1 MIRVCFLLLCCTFFA
16 HPGLQAQRVRIS
28 PANETVMRSQQDSLQ
43 LLANAIL
50 RGKDEAARQ
59 QANDRFIPK
68 LVESLKT
75 PYSFDF
81 KFDSLVT
88 ISIQYPADSA
98 FRIFSWGL
106 ENETGFY
113 RHYGAIQMRTEEGE
127 LKLFPLFDNSDY
139 MNNTD
144 TITNHKNWYGCL
156 YYKVLHR
163 RYFNQNYY
171 TLFGWDPNNVR
182 SQKKLLEMLT
192 FKDGEP
198 VFGGP
203 FFSFVEDTIPKKTR
217 NRFILE
223 YKKDATISLSYNPEM
238 DMIVYDHLIS
248 ETDQPG
254 KPSTY
259 VPDLDYE
266 GFKWKAGKWVHI
278 EKVFND
284 ALPQGKV
291 PVAAPMNQ
299 RQKRMMKPRT
309 AEEINE
315 ELKQEPKKPKKNKK

>member
-1 MIRVCFLLLCCTFFA
+1 MIRACLLLLCCTLCTFT
-16 HPGLQAQRVRIS
+16 GLKAQRVRIS
-28 PANETVMRSQQDSLQ
+28 PANEAVLRSRQDSLQ
-43 LLANAIL
+43 VLSALIL
-50 RGKDEAARQ
+50 RGRDEATRQ
-59 QANDRFIPK
+59 EANDRFIPQ
-68 LVESLKT
+68 LVQALKT
-75 PYSFDF
+75 PGSFDF

-88 ISIQYPADSA
+88 ISIQYPADST

-106 ENETGFY
+106 EQETSFY
-113 RHYGAIQMRTEEGE
+113 HHYGAIQMRTDSGE
-127 LKLFPLFDNSDY
+127 LKLFPLFDYSDY

-144 TITNHKNWYGCL
+144 TIAGTKNWYGCL
-156 YYKVLHR
+156 YYKILQR
-163 RYFNQNYY
+163 RYFNKNYY

-182 SQKKLLEMLT
+182 SQKKLLDMLT

-203 FFSFVEDTIPKKTR
+203 FFSFAEDTVPKKTR

-223 YKKDATISLSYNPEM
+223 FKKEATISMSYNAEM

-248 ETDQPG
+248 ESNQPS
-254 KPSTY
+254 KPSTF

-291 PVAAPMNQ
+291 PVPEPMNQ
-299 RQKRMMKPRT
+299 KQKRLTKPRT

-315 ELKQEPKKPKKNKK
+315 EIQQPKKPKQ

>member
-1 MIRVCFLLLCCTFFA
+1 MIRACLLLLCCTFFTFT
-16 HPGLQAQRVRIS
+16 GLQAQRVRIS
-28 PANETVMRSQQDSLQ
+28 PANEAALRSQQDSLQ
-43 LLANAIL
+43 VLSALIL
-50 RGKDEAARQ
+50 RGRDEATRQ

-68 LVESLKT
+68 LVQALKT
-75 PYSFDF
+75 PCSFDF
-81 KFDSLVT
+81 KFDSLTT
-88 ISIQYPADSA
+88 ISIQYPADST

-106 ENETGFY
+106 EQETSFY
-113 RHYGAIQMRTEEGE
+113 HHYGAIQMRTDSGE

-144 TITNHKNWYGCL
+144 TVAGNKNWYGCL
-156 YYKVLHR
+156 YYKVLQR
-163 RYFNQNYY
+163 RYFNKNYY
-171 TLFGWDPNNVR
+171 TLFGWDPNNIR
-182 SQKKLLEMLT
+182 SQKKLLDMLT
-192 FKDGEP
+192 FQDGEP

-203 FFSFVEDTIPKKTR
+203 FFSFAEDTVPKKTR
-217 NRFILE
+217 NRFIVE
-223 YKKDATISLSYNPEM
+223 FKKEATISLSYNAEM

-248 ETDQPG
+248 ESNQPS
-254 KPSTY
+254 KPSTF

-291 PVAAPMNQ
+291 PTPAPMNQ
-299 RQKRMMKPRT
+299 KQKRITKPRT

-315 ELKQEPKKPKKNKK
+315 EIRQPKKPRK

>member
-1 MIRVCFLLLCCTFFA
+1 MIRACLLLLCCTFFTYA
-16 HPGLQAQRVRIS
+16 GLQAQRARIS
-28 PANETVMRSQQDSLQ
+28 PANEAVMRTQQDSLQ
-43 LLANAIL
+43 ILSATIL
-50 RGKDEAARQ
+50 RGRDESTRQ

-68 LVESLKT
+68 LVQTLKT

-81 KFDSLVT
+81 KFDSLTT
-88 ISIQYPADSA
+88 ISIQYPADST
-98 FRIFSWGL
+98 FRIFTWGL
-106 ENETGFY
+106 EQETSFY
-113 RHYGAIQMRTEEGE
+113 HHYGAIQMRTEGGE
-127 LKLFPLFDNSDY
+127 LKLFPLFDDSDY

-144 TITNHKNWYGCL
+144 TIAGNKAWYGCL
-156 YYKVLHR
+156 YYKVLLR

-182 SQKKLLEMLT
+182 SQKKLLDMLT
-192 FKDGEP
+192 FKDGQP

-203 FFSFVEDTIPKKTR
+203 FFSFMEDTIPKKTR

-223 YKKDATISLSYNPEM
+223 FKKDATISLSYNPDM

-248 ETDQPG
+248 ESNQPS
-254 KPSTY
+254 KPSTF

-278 EKVFND
+278 EKVFHD
-284 ALPQGKV
+284 ALPLGKV
-291 PVAAPMNQ
+291 PVAAPLNQ
-299 RQKRMMKPRT
+299 KQKKMTKPRT

-315 ELKQEPKKPKKNKK
+315 ELQPQPKKPKQ

>member
-1 MIRVCFLLLCCTFFA
+1 MIRACLLLLCCTFFLYT
-16 HPGLQAQRVRIS
+16 GLQAQRTRIS
-28 PANETVMRSQQDSLQ
+28 PANETAMRSQQDSLQ
-43 LLANAIL
+43 ILSEAIL
-50 RGKDEAARQ
+50 RGKDEATRQ

-68 LVESLKT
+68 LVQALKT

-81 KFDSLVT
+81 KFDSLTT
-88 ISIQYPADSA
+88 ISIQYPADST

-106 ENETGFY
+106 EQETSFY
-113 RHYGAIQMRTEEGE
+113 HHYGAIQMRTEGGE
-127 LKLFPLFDNSDY
+127 LKLFPLFDYSDY

-144 TITNHKNWYGCL
+144 TIANNKGWYGCL
-156 YYKVLHR
+156 YYKILQR

-171 TLFGWDPNNVR
+171 TLFGWDANNFR
-182 SQKKLLEMLT
+182 SQKKLLDMLT
-192 FKDGEP
+192 FKDGQP

-203 FFSFVEDTIPKKTR
+203 FFSYMEDTIPKKTR

-223 YKKDATISLSYNPEM
+223 FKKDATISLSYNPDM

-248 ETDQPG
+248 ETNQPS
-254 KPSTY
+254 KPSTF

-278 EKVFND
+278 EKVFHD

-291 PVAAPMNQ
+291 PLAAPLNQ
-299 RQKRMMKPRT
+299 KQKKMTKPRT

-315 ELKQEPKKPKKNKK
+315 ELQPQPKKPKQ

>member
-1 MIRVCFLLLCCTFFA
+1 MIRACLLLLCCTFCTFT
-16 HPGLQAQRVRIS
+16 GLQAQRVRIS
-28 PANETVMRSQQDSLQ
+28 PANEAALRSQQDSLQ
-43 LLANAIL
+43 IISALIL
-50 RGKDEAARQ
+50 RGRDEATRQ

-68 LVESLKT
+68 LVQALKT
-75 PYSFDF
+75 PGSFDF

-88 ISIQYPADSA
+88 ISIQYPADST

-106 ENETGFY
+106 EQETSFY
-113 RHYGAIQMRTEEGE
+113 HHYGAIQMRTDSGE

-144 TITNHKNWYGCL
+144 TIAGNKSWYGCL
-156 YYKVLHR
+156 YYKILQR
-163 RYFNQNYY
+163 RYFNKNYY
-171 TLFGWDPNNVR
+171 TLFGWDANNIR
-182 SQKKLLEMLT
+182 SQKKLLDMLS

-203 FFSFVEDTIPKKTR
+203 FFSFAEDTVPKKTR
-217 NRFILE
+217 NRFIVE
-223 YKKDATISLSYNPEM
+223 FKKEATISLSYNAEM

-248 ETDQPG
+248 ESNQPS
-254 KPSTY
+254 KPSTF

-291 PVAAPMNQ
+291 PIPEPMNQ
-299 RQKRMMKPRT
+299 KQKKITKPRT

-315 ELKQEPKKPKKNKK
+315 EIQQPKKPKQ